1 MPFNSSEYVQAKT
14 ILSQYGRCPQETVN
28 MAEYVRFVDIQGV
41 AAYEWSQWPAKT
53 HVNVS
58 GNRLLNVSGI
68 QFSDGTYIGH
78 GSSFDISSTETIKIT
93 APLLQTSA
101 ISVATVNGGTP
112 YTSVNIPPHPS
123 IWSIYG
129 ASQNVSLSGYSITNV
144 NDISVI
150 TVNGGTPYTTVQPPP
165 HPSTWST
172 YGATQNVSLS
182 GYSITNVNDISAST
196 INGGTPYTTSN
207 PQPQD
212 GTWNNYRATN
222 NISLSGHSI
231 TNVNDISASTING
244 GTPYTTANV
253 QPALVTAGF
262 AHSRTIYVDA
272 SYGNDTIAAAA
283 GRYSHPYKTVE
294 AATAAAVAGDTVLV
308 FPGTY
313 TLSAPITI
321 KTGTSIR
328 GISVQT
334 TTLQYTASSDTILIN
349 AGPSTRIEDL
359 TINLTSTTSN
369 LTLIGVDFSG
379 SSTSSKLRTAVVN
392 VSTVDTSSTV
402 IGVRSSGTTS
412 IVYASSDA
420 VRSSTIN
427 VNAQEDSVVRGLYC
441 TGPNRISL
449 RDVNIYAD
457 GGSNNAIGVEI
468 ISPSGVIYLRS
479 CSCFGTKADISQPVG
494 KIYLGSTDLVNSNAN
509 GYDFTTIFSPVN
521 MIYGMYGKNANIAI
535 GTYYLYPGTWSDDYL
550 TVSGAGFITP
560 SQICIHHMSVLI
572 KGSIPTGATLI
583 ATLQKNMI
591 DVSGMVVT
599 IPAQSLQG
607 TYNINNGSNKSQHY
621 MAGDKITIKVEVSG
635 AVISTTV
642 APIVD
647 LSVY

>member
-1 MPFNSSEYVQAKT
+1 MPFNSGDYVKAKT
-14 ILSQYGRCPQETVN
+14 ILSQYGRCPQESVN
-28 MAEYVRFVDIQGV
+28 MAEYVRFVDIEGV

-53 HVNVS
+53 SVNIS

-68 QFSDGTYIGH
+68 HFSDGTYIGH
-78 GSSFDISSTETIKIT
+78 GSSFDISSAETIKIT

-101 ISVATVNGGTP
+101 ISVT
-112 YTSVNIPPHPS
+112 
-123 IWSIYG
+123 
-129 ASQNVSLSGYSITNV
+129 
-144 NDISVI
+144 
-150 TVNGGTPYTTVQPPP
+150 TVNGGTPYTTVQTPP

-172 YGATQNVSLS
+172 YGASQNV
-182 GYSITNVNDISAST
+182 
-196 INGGTPYTTSN
+196 
-207 PQPQD
+207 
-212 GTWNNYRATN
+212 
-222 NISLSGHSI
+222 SLSGHSI
-231 TNVNDISASTING
+231 TNVNDISTTTINGGTPYTTVQTPPHPSTWSTYRASQNVSLAGYSITNVYDISTTTING

-253 QPALVTAGF
+253 QPALLTAGF

-272 SYGNDTIAAAA
+272 SYGNDVVATAA

-294 AATAAAVAGDTVLV
+294 AATAAAVAGDTVLI

-328 GISVQT
+328 GISLQT
-334 TTLQYTASSDTILIN
+334 TTLQYTATSDTILIN

-359 TINLTSTTSN
+359 TINLSSNMSN
-369 LTLIGVDFSG
+369 LTLIGIDFSG
-379 SSTSSKLRTAVVN
+379 TSASSKLRTAVVN

-402 IGVRSSGTTS
+402 IGVRSSGITS
-412 IVYASSDA
+412 TVYAASDA

-427 VNAQEDSVVRGLYC
+427 VNAQEDSVVRGIYC

-468 ISPSGVIYLRS
+468 ISPSGVVYLRS

-494 KIYLGSTDLVNSNAN
+494 TIYLGSTDLVNSNAN
-509 GYDFTTIFSPVN
+509 GYDFTTLFSPVN
-521 MIYGMYGKNANIAI
+521 MIYGMYGKNANIGI

-583 ATLQKNMI
+583 VTLQKNMI

-599 IPAQSLQG
+599 IPSLSPQG
-607 TYNINNGSNKSQHY
+607 TYNINNGSNRSQQY
-621 MAGDKITIKVEVSG
+621 LAGDKITIKVEVSG
-635 AVISTTV
+635 AVIQSTV
-642 APIVD
+642 APLVD